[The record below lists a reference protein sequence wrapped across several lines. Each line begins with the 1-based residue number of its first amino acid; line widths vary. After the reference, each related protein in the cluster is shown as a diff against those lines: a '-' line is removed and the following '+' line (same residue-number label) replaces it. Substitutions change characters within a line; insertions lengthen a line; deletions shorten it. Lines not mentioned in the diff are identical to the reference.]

1 MYEPTELI
9 LVNAATGERT
19 SVWRTTPTPDAAT
32 RKALRTSKP
41 EREERAAE
49 ALIHP
54 LRWYEERAKRQA
66 GS

>member
-19 SVWRTTPTPDAAT
+19 SVWRITSTPDAAT
-32 RKALRTSKP
+32 RAVLRSSKV
-41 EREERAAE
+41 EHEERAAE